1 MKDDSQGAARS
12 NPPSS
17 VPIRFDG
24 ARFSLTDGLVIVLAF
39 ALTMWLRRIDHE
51 LWWIVPMVAGHF
63 FLFCNVFLVWRQLEF
78 IWAGVFVINVALH
91 LALGCLDWWGPCL
104 WQLPVTIAVI
114 VLQMRSPWY
123 HGVWARRINPHLE
136 DYLQHKL

>member
-1 MKDDSQGAARS
+1 MKNNLEREDKTSEL
-12 NPPSS
+12 SS
-17 VPIRFDG
+17 GPVRITG
-24 ARFSLTDGLVIVLAF
+24 ARFSLTDGLVIILA
-39 ALTMWLRRIDHE
+39 AVLTMWLWWIDHG

-63 FLFCNVFLVWRQLEF
+63 FLFCNVFLVWRTLEF
-78 IWAGVFVINVALH
+78 IWAGVFVMNVAVH
-91 LALGCLDWWGPCL
+91 LALGRMEGWGPCW

-123 HGVWARRINPHLE
+123 HGVWARRINPRLE